1 MEIELKLLVEPR
13 HLPAL
18 RRLPLLQQYACAPP
32 RTLHMRDIYFDTPDL
47 AIRNN
52 NAGLRVRQVEGA
64 WIQTLKGGGSVAS
77 GLHSRHE
84 WESRVAGPHPDLAA
98 LAMIVDRQCTWSRL
112 LRQPDLAARL
122 EAAFTT
128 DIRRTLWELRL
139 AQGDMVEFVLDEGS
153 IECRGD
159 KTAVCE
165 IEIELKSGA
174 PEHLFDFA
182 LLLLEAIPLRLS
194 NSSKAARGYG
204 LYRPQAPAIV
214 RAAPLRL
221 ARELTVEEGFRVIVG
236 NCLAQIQ
243 GNEAAVVDGSA
254 AEGIHQM
261 RVGLRRLRSALK
273 LFRKHAPCPP
283 QLLAELAWLGDALGQ
298 ARDWEV
304 LLDATLPRLA
314 PLLPQ
319 SAALAL
325 LQQAIETIVADHHQE
340 AASAVASERF
350 ARLAL
355 NLGAWLVGARWRGP
369 VAGRRQ
375 RKLDAPLVK
384 FARKALAGNQAALL
398 RKGKRLPH
406 AGPAE
411 RHRVR
416 IAAKKARYATEFFQS
431 LQAPRRVRPYI
442 AALAALQET
451 LGWLNDAAVAQSLLA
466 SLQQAGTA
474 TAELAGAAGMVRGYL
489 SAAPAL
495 TQAELL
501 ELWKKFART
510 RPPCRS

>member
-1 MEIELKLLVEPR
+1 MEIELKLLAEPR

-18 RRLPLLQQYACAPP
+18 RQLPLLQQYASAPP
-32 RTLHMRDIYFDTPDL
+32 RTLHLRDIYFDTPGL
-47 AIRNN
+47 AIRDS

-84 WESRVAGPHPDLAA
+84 WESLVTGPQPDLAA
-98 LAMIVDRQCTWSRL
+98 LCMLLDRHSSWSRL
-112 LRQPDLAARL
+112 LRQPDVAASL

-139 AQGDMVEFVLDEGS
+139 PQGDLVEFVLDEGS
-153 IECRGD
+153 IECRGE
-159 KTAVCE
+159 KSSVCE

-182 LLLLEAIPLRLS
+182 LSLLDAIPLRLS

-204 LYRPQAPAIV
+204 LYRPEAPAIV

-221 ARELTVEEGFRVIVG
+221 ARELTVEEGLRVIVG
-236 NCLAQIQ
+236 NCLAHIQ
-243 GNEAAVVDGSA
+243 GNEAAVVDGSDP
-254 AEGIHQM
+254 EGIHQM

-273 LFRKHAPCPP
+273 LFRGRAPCPP
-283 QLLAELAWLGDALGQ
+283 QLLAELAWLGDAQGQ

-304 LLDATLPRLA
+304 LQGVTLPRLA
-314 PLLPQ
+314 PLVSEP
-319 SAALAL
+319 ATLAL
-325 LQQAIETIVADHHQE
+325 LQPAIGAIAAEHHRQ

-350 ARLAL
+350 ARLM
-355 NLGAWLVGARWRGP
+355 LGLGGWYVGARWRGP
-369 VAGRRQ
+369 HSGRRQ

-384 FARKALAGNQAALL
+384 FARKVMARDQAALL
-398 RKGKRLPH
+398 RKGRRLPQ
-406 AGPAE
+406 ADPAE

-416 IAAKKARYATEFFQS
+416 IAAKKTRYASEFFQS
-431 LQAPRRVRPYI
+431 LQPSKRVRPYI
-442 AALAALQET
+442 AALADLQDT
-451 LGWLNDAAVAQSLLA
+451 LGWLNDAAVADGLLA
-466 SLQQAGTA
+466 SLQQPGSA
-474 TAELAGAAGMVRGYL
+474 TAELAGAAGFARGYL

-495 TQAELL
+495 AQAELL
-501 ELWKKFART
+501 TSWKRFVRT
-510 RPPCRS
+510 RAPCRK